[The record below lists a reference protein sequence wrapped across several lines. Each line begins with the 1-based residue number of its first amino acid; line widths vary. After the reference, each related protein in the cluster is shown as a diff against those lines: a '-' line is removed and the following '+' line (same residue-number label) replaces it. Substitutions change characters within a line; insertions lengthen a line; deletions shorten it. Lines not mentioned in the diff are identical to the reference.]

1 VARWA
6 SKPIELGGG
15 CLFIPLV
22 LGPSGVPEVTD
33 QARAAADPELAVLS
47 AMAHGRGHDAGKA
60 LRIAV
65 AAMTASLRLDAQR
78 SRLYFDLIV
87 TSLSEA
93 ARKGLQAMDPAK
105 YEYQSEFAKRYIA
118 QGKAEGQAQGKAEGQ
133 AALFMKL
140 LALKFGTL
148 TAETTARVQ
157 QASAEE
163 LDRWAERLLNAA
175 SLDDVLA

>member
-1 VARWA
+1 
-6 SKPIELGGG
+6 
-15 CLFIPLV
+15 
-22 LGPSGVPEVTD
+22 
-33 QARAAADPELAVLS
+33 
-47 AMAHGRGHDAGKA
+47 
-60 LRIAV
+60 
-65 AAMTASLRLDAQR
+65 
-78 SRLYFDLIV
+78 
-87 TSLSEA
+87 
-93 ARKGLQAMDPAK
+93 MDPAK

-140 LALKFGTL
+140 LTLKFGAP